1 MMYYIYHIPSIKK
14 IGATN
19 NLYRRVTKE
28 QGFNKKEYEILYTS
42 QDINEISNKEIELQ
56 KKYNYKIDQSTYKDV
71 INMKS
76 TSTTTFYYPKKEMD
90 KTKLPT
96 TLQLIG
102 DDTVEVTDELSEF
115 ILDHLE
121 VSQYG
126 PNQCFVRW
134 KFIYNYINNN
144 KIKVF
149 DKIRQ
154 WAKEKGIL
162 ESGDSKTQYIK
173 LQEESGELAKALL
186 NKDREEIID
195 AIGDI
200 VVVLTNLAEL
210 ENLKIE
216 DCINSAYNVIKTRTG
231 TMQNGTFVKN
241 E

>member
-1 MMYYIYHIPSIKK
+1 MYYIYHIPSINK

-28 QGFNKKEYEILYTS
+28 QGFLKNEYEVLFS
-42 QDINEISNKEIELQ
+42 SLDINEISNKEIELQ
-56 KKYNYKIDQSTYKDV
+56 KKYNYKIDQSTYKNV
-71 INMKS
+71 IDMKS

-96 TLQLIG
+96 SLKLIN
-102 DDTVEVTDELSEF
+102 DDVVEVTDELSEF
-115 ILDHLE
+115 ILNHLE
-121 VSQYG
+121 VSMYG
-126 PNQCFVRW
+126 GDQCFVRW
-134 KFIYNYINNN
+134 KHIYNFINNN

-149 DKIRQ
+149 DNIRQ

-162 ESGDSKTQYIK
+162 DSGDSKTQYIK

-216 DCINSAYNVIKTRTG
+216 DCIDSAYNVIKERTG
-231 TMQNGTFVKN
+231 TMRNGTFVKN

>member
-1 MMYYIYHIPSIKK
+1 MKYYIYHIPSIKK

-28 QGFNKKEYEILYTS
+28 QGFLKNEYEILYS
-42 QDINEISNKEIELQ
+42 SLDINEISNKEIELQ
-56 KKYNYKIDQSTYKDV
+56 KKYNYKIDQSTYKNV
-71 INMKS
+71 IDMKS

-96 TLQLIG
+96 SLKLIN
-102 DDTVEVTDELSEF
+102 DDVVEVTEELSEF
-115 ILDHLE
+115 ILNHLE
-121 VSQYG
+121 GSQFG
-126 PNQCFVRW
+126 PNQCFIRW
-134 KFIYNYINNN
+134 KHIYNFINNN

-149 DKIRQ
+149 DNIRQ

-162 ESGDSKTQYIK
+162 DSGDSKTQYIK

-200 VVVLTNLAEL
+200 VVVLTNLAEI

-216 DCINSAYNVIKTRTG
+216 DCIDSAYNVIKERTG
-231 TMQNGTFVKN
+231 AMINGTFVKN

>member
-1 MMYYIYHIPSIKK
+1 MYYIYHIPSIKK

-28 QGFNKKEYEILYTS
+28 QGFLKNEYEILFIS
-42 QDINEISNKEIELQ
+42 KDVNEISNKEIELQ

-90 KTKLPT
+90 KTKIPA

-102 DDTVEVTDELSEF
+102 DDIIEVTNELSEF
-115 ILDHLE
+115 ILDNLE

-134 KFIYNYINNN
+134 KHIYNFINNN

-149 DKIRQ
+149 DKIRD

-162 ESGDSKTQYIK
+162 DNGDSKTQYIK

-186 NKDREEIID
+186 NKDKEETID

-216 DCINSAYNVIKTRTG
+216 DCINSAYNVIKKRTG
-231 TMQNGTFVKN
+231 TMRNGTFVKN